1 MYNVQVEWGRDGLA
15 AQLSGSDVIVI
26 VDVLSFSTCVD
37 VAVGRGAAVLPF
49 GSPGAEAEAFA
60 RTVGAECATARGQG
74 HLSLSPATLADLES
88 GQKVVLPSPNGAAL
102 SRQTGQVRTLTAC
115 LRNAAAVAR
124 AAERAGPRITVVAA
138 GERWPSGALRPALED
153 WIGAGAVVAALDGVR
168 SPEAAAAQH
177 AFEAVASRLDS
188 ALLECVSGQE
198 LIARGYEGDVAWAA
212 ALNVS
217 ACVPLLG
224 DGAFMN
230 AARGGERDA

>member
-74 HLSLSPATLADLES
+74 HLSLSPATLAHLES

-153 WIGAGAVVAALDGVR
+153 WIGAGGSGWSPVAGGGR
-168 SPEAAAAQH
+168 STACLRGRRF
-177 AFEAVASRLDS
+177 AFGLGS
-188 ALLECVSGQE
+188 SGM
-198 LIARGYEGDVAWAA
+198 RVGT
-212 ALNVS
+212 
-217 ACVPLLG
+217 
-224 DGAFMN
+224 GAY
-230 AARGGERDA
+230 RPRV